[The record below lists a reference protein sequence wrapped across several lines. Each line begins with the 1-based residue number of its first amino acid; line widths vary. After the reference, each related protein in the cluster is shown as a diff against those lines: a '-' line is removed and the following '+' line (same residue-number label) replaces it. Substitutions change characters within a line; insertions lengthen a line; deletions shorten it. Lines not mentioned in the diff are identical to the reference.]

1 MASELTVQTIKGPTS
16 GGNANKILVP
26 SGHTLDAS
34 AATLVPSTGQ
44 VLQYKSGT
52 STTYSSH
59 SSTSLTASNLKIDIA
74 PKSASS
80 YFVFQVNFNLWWTI
94 SGAAENYTKVTLY
107 KDGTTNIFA
116 GLGYNMGA
124 MIGNFDE
131 RSNYDRMWSFS
142 GTYTHGGSVGVSQ
155 EYKMWVGMYT
165 SSNTDVT
172 RVNGST
178 GNNIIHAWEIAP

>member
-44 VLQYKSGT
+44 VLQYKSNT
-52 STTYSSH
+52 STGYTSH
-59 SSTSLTASNLKIDIA
+59 SSTSFTASNLKIDIT

-80 YFVFQVNFNLWWTI
+80 YFVFQVSWNNWWTV
-94 SGAAENYTKVTLY
+94 SAPAENYTKVTLY
-107 KDGTTNIFA
+107 KDGTTNLFA
-116 GLGYNMGA
+116 GLGYLSGSFM
-124 MIGNFDE
+124 GNFDA
-131 RSNYDRMWSFS
+131 RSNYDRMYSFS

-155 EYKMWVGMYT
+155 EYKMYAGVYVAN
-165 SSNTDVT
+165 SDVT
-172 RVNGST
+172 RVCGST